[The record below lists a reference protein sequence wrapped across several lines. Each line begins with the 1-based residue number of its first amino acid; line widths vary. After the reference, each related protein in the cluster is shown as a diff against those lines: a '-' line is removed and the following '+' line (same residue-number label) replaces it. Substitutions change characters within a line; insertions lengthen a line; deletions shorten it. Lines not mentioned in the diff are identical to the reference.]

1 MIYEMR
7 PEDKHPAGGAAS
19 EGDTSAHSFSAP
31 RMGDLQPIIPHQGP
45 PAWGAAQGGDL
56 FHSVT
61 PKRRGSAESPD
72 IHSSTPPARY
82 SFHLSPQPVEN
93 QLGAHHPLALRKV
106 SEHPFTPP
114 QIISK
119 ITVRVQRRKGQMP
132 EWETEWVTP
141 GMAGAD
147 GLLLVERGDVTTRF
161 SPEEAA
167 AIRLLPTPAPPRGMD
182 SVTLRAFLFSAI
194 LESRRR
200 GDQTGQVQGCKKLC
214 PNCRG
219 RMWPTFL
226 GLFAN
231 VAQRRGVRT
240 AMLAERAHIRSPVL
254 PSRHRYFWCILPT
267 QMDMHFTLQGEKDP
281 TLQTLIRVGSL
292 IGYCPLQQNSAFP
305 ELRKLSMDKF
315 PWYVFFR
322 F

>member
-7 PEDKHPAGGAAS
+7 PENKHPAGGAAS
-19 EGDTSAHSFSAP
+19 EGDTLAHSFSAP

-82 SFHLSPQPVEN
+82 SFHLSPQTVEN

-132 EWETEWVTP
+132 E
-141 GMAGAD
+141 
-147 GLLLVERGDVTTRF
+147 
-161 SPEEAA
+161 
-167 AIRLLPTPAPPRGMD
+167 
-182 SVTLRAFLFSAI
+182 
-194 LESRRR
+194 
-200 GDQTGQVQGCKKLC
+200 
-214 PNCRG
+214 
-219 RMWPTFL
+219 
-226 GLFAN
+226 
-231 VAQRRGVRT
+231 
-240 AMLAERAHIRSPVL
+240 
-254 PSRHRYFWCILPT
+254 
-267 QMDMHFTLQGEKDP
+267 
-281 TLQTLIRVGSL
+281 
-292 IGYCPLQQNSAFP
+292 
-305 ELRKLSMDKF
+305 
-315 PWYVFFR
+315 
-322 F
+322 